1 MGLLELAAEVK
12 AGKRKL
18 SDLRPGIQP
27 MVKRLIPVLTDRRA
41 KPTFTAS
48 ASRTAGV
55 FTARNRRARST

>member
-27 MVKRLIPVLTDRRA
+27 MVKRLIPALAERGPKVRFANR
-41 KPTFTAS
+41 
-48 ASRTAGV
+48 GV
-55 FTARNRRARST
+55 FSARNRRARST